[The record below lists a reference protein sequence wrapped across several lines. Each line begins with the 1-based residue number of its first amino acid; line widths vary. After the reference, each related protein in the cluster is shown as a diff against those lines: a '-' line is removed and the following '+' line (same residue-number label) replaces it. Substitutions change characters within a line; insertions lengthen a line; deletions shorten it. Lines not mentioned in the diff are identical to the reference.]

1 MCVIW
6 GFRRSRFRNDH
17 LQAGILELSDEPGIG
32 TRIGDQD
39 VEVGDWAN
47 VGEALHAKFS
57 MIGKSDSGLG
67 RLRHHPLDL
76 RLGMVGGRDTVLR
89 VNGTDAENGF
99 VQSYFRQGS
108 LRPLSGEIK
117 RIFLKIASGPENG
130 DAWTPFHLTTNLR
143 PIASSHTP
151 TRAVLQGWRCW

>member
-1 MCVIW
+1 MLFGRMCVSCC
-6 GFRRSRFRNDH
+6 FRRPGFRNDH
-17 LQAGILELSDEPGIG
+17 LQARILELSDEPGISAG
-32 TRIGDQD
+32 IGDQD

-57 MIGKSDSGLG
+57 MISKGDSGLG

-76 RLGMVGGRDTVLR
+76 RFGMVRGRNTVLR
-89 VNGTDAENGF
+89 VDGADAEDGF

-117 RIFLKIASGPENG
+117 RIFLKIASGAENG
-130 DAWTPFHLTTNLR
+130 DAWTALQLTNDGGR
-143 PIASSHTP
+143 
-151 TRAVLQGWRCW
+151 VGYDG